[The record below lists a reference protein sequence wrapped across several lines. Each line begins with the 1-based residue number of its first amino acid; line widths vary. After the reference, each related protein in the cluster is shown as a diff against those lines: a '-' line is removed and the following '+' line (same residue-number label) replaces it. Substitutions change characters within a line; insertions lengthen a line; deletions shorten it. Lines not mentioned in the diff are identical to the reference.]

1 MDSVRAT
8 RVLVVASR
16 TAATPWLLNEIERR
30 SKAGPCEF
38 ALLVPLANR
47 RNPDWTLDV
56 ALAQVEQAAGRRVQ
70 TVECDRDYVG
80 AVRRALSQRR
90 YDEVIVSTRPPPG
103 PKWLNPA
110 PMRWLDELGVPV
122 TVVALGQRAQGSLRL
137 STRLPR
143 RNAASEWAQYP
154 VSRHPAFDGSLLVS
168 CSRRSGR
175 LWAVIEDLA

>member
-1 MDSVRAT
+1 VGKFELEQTMDSVRAT

-16 TAATPWLLNEIERR
+16 TAATPWLLKEIERR

-38 ALLVPLANR
+38 VLLVPLANR

-56 ALAQVEQAAGRRVQ
+56 ALAHVEQAAGQRVQ

-122 TVVALGQRAQGSLRL
+122 TAVALGQRARL
-137 STRLPR
+137 DRGVLKVR
-143 RNAASEWAQYP
+143 C
-154 VSRHPAFDGSLLVS
+154 D
-168 CSRRSGR
+168 
-175 LWAVIEDLA
+175 